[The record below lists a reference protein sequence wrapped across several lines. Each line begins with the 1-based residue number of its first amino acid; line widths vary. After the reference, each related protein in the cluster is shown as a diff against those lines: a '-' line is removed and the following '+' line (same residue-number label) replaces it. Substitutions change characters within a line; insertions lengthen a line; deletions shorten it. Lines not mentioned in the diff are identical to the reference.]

1 MPVDGITNIA
11 RFAGHTST
19 PGRSDSQTTRTTGF
33 AKRATG
39 NTLCRTIYLSWKST
53 DADGLSEMFCPV
65 CKYEYRRGFTHCN
78 DCDVDLVDALP
89 SEEVDHKLRTPADEM
104 DSPTLLWKGA
114 SGGTFSAITAALDA
128 AKIPYNRQDLD
139 ARLVFSSEFSG
150 LEIWAPAANFSNA
163 QAVLD
168 EVLNSTTPMP
178 AELPDA
184 TNELP
189 VEDYEGADDIRH
201 EIPKDLYPEDAT
213 AEVWSGNVANN
224 DAGNVANKDASKAAN
239 NDARMA
245 EILKSC
251 LAEIGVACYV
261 ERPDADSGDA
271 QPIYAVR
278 VLPEDEDR
286 AREIVRQVVD
296 AAPPQ

>member
-1 MPVDGITNIA
+1 
-11 RFAGHTST
+11 
-19 PGRSDSQTTRTTGF
+19 
-33 AKRATG
+33 
-39 NTLCRTIYLSWKST
+39 
-53 DADGLSEMFCPV
+53 MFCPV
-65 CKYEYRRGFTHCN
+65 CKYEYRCGFTHCN

-128 AKIPYNRQDLD
+128 AKIPYNREDLD
-139 ARLVFSSEFSG
+139 ARLVFSSEFSE
-150 LEIWAPAANFSNA
+150 LDVWVPAVNFSDA

-168 EVLNSTTPMP
+168 DVLNSTANAALP
-178 AELPDA
+178 PDA

-189 VEDYEGADDIRH
+189 AEDDEGADDIRH
-201 EIPKDLYPEDAT
+201 EIPKELYPEDAT
-213 AEVWSGNVANN
+213 VEVWSGNVANN
-224 DAGNVANKDASKAAN
+224 DVA
-239 NDARMA
+239 MA

-261 ERPDADSGDA
+261 ARPVDEPDADSGDA
-271 QPIYAVR
+271 QPVYAVR

-286 AREIVRQVVD
+286 AKEIVRQVID

>member
-1 MPVDGITNIA
+1 
-11 RFAGHTST
+11 
-19 PGRSDSQTTRTTGF
+19 
-33 AKRATG
+33 
-39 NTLCRTIYLSWKST
+39 
-53 DADGLSEMFCPV
+53 MFCPV
-65 CKYEYRRGFTHCN
+65 CKYEYRRDFTHCN

-114 SGGTFSAITAALDA
+114 SGNIFSAITAALDA
-128 AKIPYNRQDLD
+128 AKIPYNREDLD
-139 ARLVFSSEFSG
+139 ARLVFSSEFSE
-150 LEIWAPAANFSNA
+150 LEIWVPAANFSNA

-168 EVLNSTTPMP
+168 DVLNSTTPLP

-189 VEDYEGADDIRH
+189 AEDDEGADDIRH
-201 EIPKDLYPEDAT
+201 ETLKELYPEDAT
-213 AEVWSGNVANN
+213 AEVWSGNAANN
-224 DAGNVANKDASKAAN
+224 AANRGTNNAASSGAVKAAN
-239 NDARMA
+239 NDALMA

-261 ERPDADSGDA
+261 DRPDADSVDA
-271 QPIYAVR
+271 QSIYAVR

-286 AREIVRQVVD
+286 AKEIVRQVID